1 MIQKVGEV
9 ENKIPDLDC
18 LVKKT
23 IYDAKFSKIERK
35 YCTNYYYNKLTKKIF
50 DAKINEKELVEKSD
64 VSNLVKNTDLNTK
77 PNTLVT
83 KAELKAEHDKI
94 VKLKTHNLSYF
105 LDDGFQN
112 MFVNIEYVR
121 VKKIQSN

>member
-35 YCTNYYYNKLTKKIF
+35 YFTNYDYNKLTKKIF
-50 DAKINEKELVEKSD
+50 DAKINEKNSVEKSD

>member
-23 IYDAKFSKIERK
+23 IYDAKFSKIDRK
-35 YCTNYYYNKLTKKIF
+35 YCTNYDYNKLTKKIF

>member
-35 YCTNYYYNKLTKKIF
+35 YFTNYDYNKLTKKIF

-83 KAELKAEHDKI
+83 KAELKAEHDSE
-94 VKLKTHNLSYF
+94 TENA
-105 LDDGFQN
+105 
-112 MFVNIEYVR
+112 
-121 VKKIQSN
+121 